1 MVIDC
6 ERKRERE
13 RERER
18 EEIAENC
25 SLEGEIWY
33 GQLDEKTAT
42 FVFLRERERKLAVKR
57 VR

>member
-6 ERKRERE
+6 ERKRE